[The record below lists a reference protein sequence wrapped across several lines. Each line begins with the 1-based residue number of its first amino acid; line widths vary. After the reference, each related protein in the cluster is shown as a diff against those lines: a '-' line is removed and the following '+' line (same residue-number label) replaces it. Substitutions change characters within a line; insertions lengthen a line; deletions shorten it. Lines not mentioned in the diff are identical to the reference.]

1 MNAVS
6 ENTSIMTLEKDVV
19 LNDEATVRGQTAG
32 AQSTS
37 PLFNEESKSQP
48 DPVSLDGEV
57 PEYITGIRLHLV
69 LFGITAVM
77 FLVML
82 DMTIVVTAIP
92 SISNDFDSIKDIG
105 WYGTAYLLCSAA
117 LQPLSGKLYQYY
129 TSKKLFLG
137 GVFLFEVGSLI
148 CALAKTS
155 DVFIVGRAV
164 SGIGSS
170 GLTVGLITILA
181 SSAPLDKRPLYFGF
195 MMGIGSIGLVL
206 GPVIGGILSQH
217 ESWRWCFWINLPI
230 GGITAALLTFI
241 HIPNAKL
248 SVTGKPTPLE
258 TLNRLDLPGFA
269 LFAPTCVMLLLAIEW
284 GGVTYSWSSATVIG
298 LLCGSVVLLG
308 IFLLWEGHRGDNAMI
323 PFYLL
328 KNRVVVCACITMTL
342 SQGSLMVVTYY
353 IPLWFQVVK
362 NASPTMGGVYY
373 LPSVGS
379 QVIGSIMTGALTS
392 RLGYYTPFAIAGTAL
407 TSISCGL
414 MSTLTPTSN
423 AGMWIGYQLI
433 SGFSRGLTM
442 QQPLTAI
449 QAVIPKHRLAVAN
462 SFLMFCQ
469 ILGGSLFVS
478 FGQTIFSNA
487 LKPALKRYAPDVD
500 PETVYAVGASAFR
513 TVITKDQVRGVVL
526 AYNDALNKVFYL
538 GAGATVVAFGSSFGL
553 GWTNLKAK
561 KASEDVENVKL
572 EDVKLEEVTPQVK
585 AEEPKTEG
593 TKDGKN

>member
-1 MNAVS
+1 MATTS
-6 ENTSIMTLEKDVV
+6 GNTSSVTLEKEVIHSD
-19 LNDEATVRGQTAG
+19 DATVRGDTAG
-32 AQSTS
+32 GQSTS
-37 PLFNEESKSQP
+37 PLFNAKPEVPVLPVNP
-48 DPVSLDGEV
+48 DNKV

-69 LFGITAVM
+69 LFGVTAVM

-137 GVFLFEVGSLI
+137 GVFIFEVGSLI
-148 CALAKTS
+148 CALAKDSNT
-155 DVFIVGRAV
+155 FIVGRAI

-170 GLTVGLITILA
+170 GLTVGMLTILA
-181 SSAPLDKRPLYFGF
+181 SSAPLAKRPLYLGF
-195 MMGIGSIGLVL
+195 MMGMGSIGLVL

-217 ESWRWCFWINLPI
+217 ASWRWCFWINLPI
-230 GGITAALLTFI
+230 GGITATLLTFI
-241 HIPNAKL
+241 HVPNAKL
-248 SVTGKPTPLE
+248 VIADKPTPLQ
-258 TLNRLDLPGFA
+258 TFDRLDLPGFA
-269 LFAPTCVMLLLAIEW
+269 LFAPGCVMLLLAVEW
-284 GGVTYSWSSATVIG
+284 GGVTYAWSSANVIG
-298 LLCGSVVLLG
+298 LLCGAVVIII
-308 IFLLWEGHRGDNAMI
+308 IFFVWEGRRGDTAMI
-323 PFYLL
+323 PFFLL
-328 KNRVVVCACITMTL
+328 KNRVVICACLTMTL

-362 NASPTMGGVYY
+362 DASPTMGGVYY

-414 MSTLTPTSN
+414 FSTLTPTSN
-423 AGMWIGYQLI
+423 AGMWVGYQII

-449 QAVIPKHRLAVAN
+449 QAVIPKSRLAVGN

-469 ILGGSLFVS
+469 ILGGALFVS

-487 LKPALKRYAPDVD
+487 LKPALRKYAPEVD

-513 TVITKDQVRGVVL
+513 TVIAKEQVTGVVL

-538 GAGATVVAFGSSFGL
+538 GAGATVVAFASSFGL
-553 GWTNLKAK
+553 GWTNLKTK
-561 KASEDVENVKL
+561 KAQEDVENVKL
-572 EDVKLEEVTPQVK
+572 EDVKPK
-585 AEEPKTEG
+585 SDAEEPKAG
-593 TKDGKN
+593 SLHVGK